1 MSDEAIEDGATYALN
16 DKAKDPLR
24 MAVVSKAHFT
34 VEGKWKDLTG
44 KSWMFSDGNPA
55 CLHYAM
61 RIVLGNMPIDNNVY
75 YGKIDG
81 LGHLVHATEIGEKV
95 E

>member
-1 MSDEAIEDGATYALN
+1 MSDKVIEGGATYSLN
-16 DKAKDPLR
+16 NKAKDPLQ

-34 VEGKWKDLTG
+34 VEGKWEALTG

-61 RIVLGNMPIDNNVY
+61 RIVLGKLPIDNNVY
-75 YGKIDG
+75 YGKING
-81 LGHLVHATEIGEKV
+81 LGHLVHAAEIGEKV